1 MPGHPN
7 ARWWLLTV
15 ILWGGDLKNE
25 TRLNKPIL
33 RCKPGPGAY
42 TSVNLKAK
50 VIGVPPGQATLIA
63 VENDWWRNVCLVHP
77 SCWTWYIL
85 FTKK

>member
-1 MPGHPN
+1 MG
-7 ARWWLLTV
+7 A
-15 ILWGGDLKNE
+15 DLKNE